1 MRLHFSAAAIAAGLL
16 LCAHVEAQVD
26 NDSEVALL
34 EPRAE
39 SLSQDEL
46 ETFADIFVDL
56 EKTSTKYEMEL
67 ATVAN
72 EREARV
78 LQTEMQ
84 REEQQALEKRGWTQA
99 KYEAVNEAVNASPE
113 LLQRA
118 LALIDERS

>member
-1 MRLHFSAAAIAAGLL
+1 MRLNFPLAAVAAGLL
-16 LCAHVEAQVD
+16 VLAHAEAQVGS
-26 NDSEVALL
+26 DSEVALL

-39 SLSQDEL
+39 SLSQTEL
-46 ETFADIFVDL
+46 ETFADIFVEL

-67 ATVAN
+67 ATVAS

-99 KYEAVNEAVNASPE
+99 KFEAVSEAVNSSPE
-113 LLQRA
+113 LLQRT
-118 LALIDERS
+118 LKLIDERS